1 MCADEGRTDVIIVTE
16 CMKRMRCNYR
26 MIVVRC
32 DRLRMMWVYE
42 VSCILSTVL
51 FVMSLI

>member
-16 CMKRMRCNYR
+16 CMKRFEAGICMRCNYP

-42 VSCILSTVL
+42 VSCI
-51 FVMSLI
+51 F

>member
-16 CMKRMRCNYR
+16 CMKLFEAGMRCNYP

-32 DRLRMMWVYE
+32 G
-42 VSCILSTVL
+42 
-51 FVMSLI
+51 